1 VLTAAQEYP
10 LKDQAHL
17 VSALAVVHN
26 FIRIHDPNDIPL
38 AEDEEDQQANGQAG
52 QTDQADQ
59 ANQTHPVDER
69 GRAAERRDR
78 IARTMWRD
86 YRHRD

>member
-38 AEDEEDQQANGQAG
+38 AEDEEDQQANGQA
-52 QTDQADQ
+52 DQ
-59 ANQTHPVDER
+59 ANQTHPVDKR

-78 IARTMWRD
+78 IARAMWRD
-86 YRHRD
+86 YRHQD